1 MTTDREPTVKVG
13 IMSAAELNIDL
24 LMPYTETGSETEARG
39 RQLCHYSRPAASNGG
54 DWSSTT

>member
-24 LMPYTETGSETEARG
+24 LMPYTETGSET
-39 RQLCHYSRPAASNGG
+39 
-54 DWSSTT
+54 